1 MVQAFSVFLDTFVI
15 CTCTALLI
23 LLSGFYTPGFEGD
36 GIVLTQNSLAA
47 VVGDWGRL
55 FVSVALS
62 LFVFTCILYNYYLGE
77 NSLQFLSRNR
87 LVLLVFRAL
96 VLALVVWGSMQDL
109 STVFAFADITMTCLA
124 FVNLVALALLF
135 KVGLRVMRDYDE
147 QRKAGIQQPVFDSS
161 KFADLTWTVT
171 PGLPIRRRKPPPT
184 RQLAKFRRSAD
195 ILLPGRPVRGRLLHL
210 RSPLRMLS
218 MRAVKNLLVLYTGGT
233 IGMLETAEG
242 LAPAGGFDARMREH
256 LAQLT
261 DAPQVQWTL
270 QEMNPL
276 LDSAN
281 MQQHNW
287 LAMRDAIVAAVDAG
301 HDGVLLLH
309 GTDSLA
315 YSAAALSFLLLGL
328 PVPVLLTGSM
338 LPAGAPGS
346 DAWGNLCG
354 ALRLLEQGL
363 EAGVQ
368 LYFHG
373 QLLHGC
379 RASKLRSEA
388 FDAFAALPRH
398 REGERAAELPAA
410 LSYRQQRQPV
420 NLAVMPVFP
429 ACKPG
434 T

>member
-1 MVQAFSVFLDTFVI
+1 
-15 CTCTALLI
+15 
-23 LLSGFYTPGFEGD
+23 
-36 GIVLTQNSLAA
+36 
-47 VVGDWGRL
+47 
-55 FVSVALS
+55 
-62 LFVFTCILYNYYLGE
+62 
-77 NSLQFLSRNR
+77 
-87 LVLLVFRAL
+87 
-96 VLALVVWGSMQDL
+96 
-109 STVFAFADITMTCLA
+109 
-124 FVNLVALALLF
+124 
-135 KVGLRVMRDYDE
+135 
-147 QRKAGIQQPVFDSS
+147 
-161 KFADLTWTVT
+161 
-171 PGLPIRRRKPPPT
+171 
-184 RQLAKFRRSAD
+184 
-195 ILLPGRPVRGRLLHL
+195 
-210 RSPLRMLS
+210 MLS

-242 LAPAGGFDARMREH
+242 LAPAGGFDTRMREH
-256 LAQLT
+256 LAQMP

-301 HDGVLLLH
+301 HDGVLVLH

-346 DAWGNLCG
+346 DAWDNLCG
-354 ALRLLEQGL
+354 ALRQVEQGL

-379 RASKLRSEA
+379 RTSKLRSEA

-398 REGERAAELPAA
+398 REGERATDLPAA
-410 LSYRQQRQPV
+410 LGYRQQRQPV

-429 ACKPG
+429 GLQAAHLKALLGSGVQGLLLECYGSG
-434 T
+434 TGPSDDQALLEVLRAARQRGVLLAAISQCPEGSVVFDTYAAGNRLRGAGLVSGGGMTREAALGKMFALLGAGLDVDAAEQWFALDLCGERL

>member
-1 MVQAFSVFLDTFVI
+1 
-15 CTCTALLI
+15 
-23 LLSGFYTPGFEGD
+23 
-36 GIVLTQNSLAA
+36 
-47 VVGDWGRL
+47 
-55 FVSVALS
+55 
-62 LFVFTCILYNYYLGE
+62 
-77 NSLQFLSRNR
+77 
-87 LVLLVFRAL
+87 
-96 VLALVVWGSMQDL
+96 
-109 STVFAFADITMTCLA
+109 
-124 FVNLVALALLF
+124 
-135 KVGLRVMRDYDE
+135 
-147 QRKAGIQQPVFDSS
+147 
-161 KFADLTWTVT
+161 
-171 PGLPIRRRKPPPT
+171 
-184 RQLAKFRRSAD
+184 
-195 ILLPGRPVRGRLLHL
+195 
-210 RSPLRMLS
+210 MLS

-242 LAPAGGFDARMREH
+242 LAPAGGFDTRMREH

-270 QEMNPL
+270 QEMTPL

-301 HDGVLLLH
+301 HDGVLVLH

-346 DAWGNLCG
+346 DAWDNLCG
-354 ALRLLEQGL
+354 ALRQVEQGL
-363 EAGVQ
+363 EAGVH

-379 RASKLRSEA
+379 RTSKLRSEA

-398 REGERAAELPAA
+398 REGERATELPAA
-410 LSYRQQRQPV
+410 LGYRQQRQPV

-429 ACKPG
+429 GLQAAHLKALLDSGVQGLLLECYGSG
-434 T
+434 TGPSDDQALLEVLRAARQRGVLLAAISQCPEGSVVFDTYAAGNRLRGAGLVSGGGMTREAALGKMFALLGAGLDVDAAEHWFTLDLCGERL

>member
-1 MVQAFSVFLDTFVI
+1 
-15 CTCTALLI
+15 
-23 LLSGFYTPGFEGD
+23 
-36 GIVLTQNSLAA
+36 
-47 VVGDWGRL
+47 
-55 FVSVALS
+55 
-62 LFVFTCILYNYYLGE
+62 
-77 NSLQFLSRNR
+77 
-87 LVLLVFRAL
+87 
-96 VLALVVWGSMQDL
+96 
-109 STVFAFADITMTCLA
+109 
-124 FVNLVALALLF
+124 
-135 KVGLRVMRDYDE
+135 
-147 QRKAGIQQPVFDSS
+147 
-161 KFADLTWTVT
+161 
-171 PGLPIRRRKPPPT
+171 
-184 RQLAKFRRSAD
+184 
-195 ILLPGRPVRGRLLHL
+195 
-210 RSPLRMLS
+210 

-242 LAPAGGFDARMREH
+242 LAPAGGFDTRMREH

-270 QEMNPL
+270 QEMTPL

-301 HDGVLLLH
+301 HDGVLVLH

-346 DAWGNLCG
+346 DAWDNLCG
-354 ALRLLEQGL
+354 ALRQVEQGL
-363 EAGVQ
+363 EAGVH

-379 RASKLRSEA
+379 RTSKLRSEA

-398 REGERAAELPAA
+398 REGERATELPAA
-410 LSYRQQRQPV
+410 LGYRQQRQPV

-429 ACKPG
+429 GLQAAHLKALLDSGVQGLLLECYGSG
-434 T
+434 TGPSDDQALLEVLRAARQRGVLLAAISQCPEGSVVFDTYAAGNRLRGAGLVSGGGMTREAALGKMFALLGAGLDVDAAEHWFTLDLCGERL

>member
-1 MVQAFSVFLDTFVI
+1 
-15 CTCTALLI
+15 
-23 LLSGFYTPGFEGD
+23 
-36 GIVLTQNSLAA
+36 
-47 VVGDWGRL
+47 
-55 FVSVALS
+55 
-62 LFVFTCILYNYYLGE
+62 
-77 NSLQFLSRNR
+77 
-87 LVLLVFRAL
+87 
-96 VLALVVWGSMQDL
+96 
-109 STVFAFADITMTCLA
+109 
-124 FVNLVALALLF
+124 
-135 KVGLRVMRDYDE
+135 
-147 QRKAGIQQPVFDSS
+147 
-161 KFADLTWTVT
+161 
-171 PGLPIRRRKPPPT
+171 
-184 RQLAKFRRSAD
+184 
-195 ILLPGRPVRGRLLHL
+195 
-210 RSPLRMLS
+210 MLS

-287 LAMRDAIVAAVDAG
+287 LAMRDAIVSAVDAG

-410 LSYRQQRQPV
+410 LNYRQQRQPV
-420 NLAVMPVFP
+420 NLAVMPVY
-429 ACKPG
+429 PG
-434 T
+434 LQAGHLKGLLDSGVQGLLLECYGSGTGPSDDQALLEVLRAARQRGVLLAAISQCPEGSVVFDTYAAGNRLRAAGLVSAGGMTREAALGKMFALLGAGLDVDAVEQWFALDLCGERA